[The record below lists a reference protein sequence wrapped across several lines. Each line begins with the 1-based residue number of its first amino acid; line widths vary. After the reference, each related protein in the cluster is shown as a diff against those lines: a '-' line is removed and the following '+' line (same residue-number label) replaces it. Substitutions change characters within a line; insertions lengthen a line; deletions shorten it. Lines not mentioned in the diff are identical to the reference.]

1 MTTTI
6 STASSGRQ
14 RLLVPAALLGVYLV
28 WGSTY
33 LALRYMV
40 ESIPPLLGSG
50 VRFLAAGAILYAW
63 ARYRGRPAPNRRQ
76 WSNAAGVGVLLLVGG
91 VGSVTI
97 AESLGVGSGLAA
109 TAVAVMPVWAALWG
123 GLFGLW
129 PTRMEWA
136 GLAVGLAGV
145 VILSREGDFVGNPAG
160 VALILVAPV
169 LWALGS
175 VWSTRLDMPHGM
187 MSTAAQMVAA
197 SPALFALGWL
207 RGERLEGGWES
218 SSWLAL
224 AYLVLFGSVLA
235 YSSYMYLLQNVR
247 PALATSYAYVNP
259 IVAVLLGV
267 TLGREVLSGEA
278 WVALPLILAAVGL
291 VAMGKE
297 RGRGS
302 AASFVETAEGARQG
316 SADHGDH
323 SSRVSPTTTGRPSS

>member
-1 MTTTI
+1 MTPTTP
-6 STASSGRQ
+6 TDPGRRQ

-40 ESIPPLLGSG
+40 ESIPPLLGNG
-50 VRFLAAGAILYAW
+50 VRFLAAGSILYAW
-63 ARYRGRPAPNRRQ
+63 ARHRGRPVPSRRQ

-91 VGSVTI
+91 VGSVSV

-109 TAVAVMPVWAALWG
+109 TAVAVMPVWAALWAG
-123 GLFGLW
+123 FFGSW
-129 PTRMEWA
+129 PTRLEWA
-136 GLAVGLAGV
+136 GLVVGLVGV
-145 VILSREGDFVGNPAG
+145 VILSREGDFAGNAAG
-160 VALILVAPV
+160 VALILVAPL

-197 SPALFALGWL
+197 SPALFAIGWL

-218 SSWLAL
+218 SSVLAL

-235 YSSYMYLLQNVR
+235 YSSYMYLLQTVR

-259 IVAVLLGV
+259 IVAVVLGV

-278 WVALPLILAAVGL
+278 WVALPLILGAVAL
-291 VAMGKE
+291 VALGRE
-297 RGRGS
+297 RRRDP
-302 AASFVETAEGARQG
+302 AASTDEAAGVGTSR

-323 SSRVSPTTTGRPSS
+323 SSRVNPTTTGRPSS